1 MNNMTCGIVTV
12 VIGREF
18 SINPLLN
25 YFKELDSDDFHL
37 NLYIVLGC
45 DSEFTDLVKNK
56 INELNLYDKYKN
68 INFING
74 VDRCEPHLNWSEW
87 ENLSRK
93 TNPEVKHR
101 AALENINI
109 GLNESKYED
118 YIHFVDDD
126 TIPPPHALKDLLKT
140 HNKINNCGIASGLYF
155 NKVWVEPTIAV
166 GVDEANRRVV
176 ASIEKSTWQG
186 ASIDNLSI
194 SDYYDIGFVGNGCIL
209 MSGHDTKRILPLTE
223 YREQN
228 DDIAPPDFIICRRI
242 RRMGKLIS
250 IAPSVTPQH
259 LNEVGEPIGL
269 TPNYL
274 QSVKDSSEYPKI
286 LVLTYNSFLNYSKL
300 SQYYDEVLV
309 INHKEINNDVSF
321 LEKYDNIKVINRSI
335 IDTCVKYD
343 YYKNYSELKGESM
356 KYAILEEIHKYI
368 SNKTAYIIYLY
379 NERNNTIRR
388 IPFLDSRNL
397 KKFLNTK
404 P

>member
-1 MNNMTCGIVTV
+1 MARETNAIVTFDDLRYMSDNEGFIANQTIPTGNECV
-12 VIGREF
+12 TK
-18 SINPLLN
+18 S
-25 YFKELDSDDFHL
+25 ELIQ
-37 NLYIVLGC
+37 NLYVYENYISSYI
-45 DSEFTDLVKNK
+45 D
-56 INELNLYDKYKN
+56 NEL
-68 INFING
+68 
-74 VDRCEPHLNWSEW
+74 
-87 ENLSRK
+87 
-93 TNPEVKHR
+93 
-101 AALENINI
+101 
-109 GLNESKYED
+109 
-118 YIHFVDDD
+118 
-126 TIPPPHALKDLLKT
+126 
-140 HNKINNCGIASGLYF
+140 
-155 NKVWVEPTIAV
+155 
-166 GVDEANRRVV
+166 
-176 ASIEKSTWQG
+176 
-186 ASIDNLSI
+186 
-194 SDYYDIGFVGNGCIL
+194 
-209 MSGHDTKRILPLTE
+209 ILPLTE

-300 SQYYDEVLV
+300 SQDYDEVLV